1 MVKQTK
7 IKNPPKYKPP
17 IGGLKLKPLG
27 GVLMRILPSL
37 WFLSPKQVEERIKK
51 IDSAEKFEKFLND
64 LEEIVEELKRRL
76 LSVNPKDLALGEL
89 KAGVF
94 SALMGNFALLDSPQE
109 FEPELCINFPS
120 LNWKEISPNLIEKAI
135 ALAKQLEELE
145 EAFSKKLEKI
155 GLSHHLEQLSRDY
168 LKARKALEEI
178 GINPNSNKDEPL
190 LN

>member
-1 MVKQTK
+1 MK
-7 IKNPPKYKPP
+7 
-17 IGGLKLKPLG
+17 
-27 GVLMRILPSL
+27 ILPSL
-37 WFLSPKQVEERIKK
+37 WFLTPEQVEERVKK

-94 SALMGNFALLDSPQE
+94 STLMGNFALLDSPQE

-120 LNWKEISPNLIEKAI
+120 LNWKEISPNLMEKAI

-155 GLSHHLEQLSRDY
+155 GLSHHLEQLPRDY

-178 GINPNSNKDEPL
+178 GIEPDTITNGEPL